1 MQVISSPQTS
11 SREVAVAVAGVG
23 ELAPPTRRFFHQ
35 QVLAASSHMHV
46 VLVLVCAMLKEAFGH
61 ALPVL
66 LCCGGTSYQK
76 FLSPAGACSVPTHA
90 FSCWCWFVQC

>member
-11 SREVAVAVAGVG
+11 SREVAVAVAGMG

-46 VLVLVCAMLKEAFGH
+46 VLVLVCAMLKEAFGY
-61 ALPVL
+61 ALLVVKCCACTLSL
-66 LCCGGTSYQK
+66 L
-76 FLSPAGACSVPTHA
+76 LL
-90 FSCWCWFVQC
+90 VQFGRTA